1 MISIANMIGGITRD
15 IEKSNNRNRMFGD
28 SDKYYLEDLIGIFK
42 QNLNELDPSYPEY
55 EMLLKTVIVL
65 NNKKQ
70 KFDEEVRIK
79 KIEEAM
85 RERKDND
92 IEYLKQEWLEY
103 TNTEF
108 SF

>member
-1 MISIANMIGGITRD
+1 MISIANMIGDITRD

-28 SDKYYLEDLIGIFK
+28 PDKYYLEDLIGIFK
-42 QNLNELDPSYPEY
+42 QNLNELAPSYPEY